1 MPNPNEDAQLAALAC
16 GMTAGSVRDLLAL
29 RSCTNPA
36 QPAFVSADDH
46 RQLTYGGLASL
57 AREWKAALATACL
70 SAEGRVGLWIEE
82 PLDFV
87 AVYLSCLAAGVAVV
101 PVNPG
106 APLDEVERR
115 AARLRLDLLVSDKY
129 ERPEGTSVWHVRAG
143 SPPDGIAA
151 GSGRGAGS
159 RPPRPGSSSLLML
172 TSGSTGEPKVVPIAE
187 WDLLN
192 RAQLVAAHHRLGPSE
207 RGYSPLPLFHINAQV
222 TGVLATLVAGSTLVL
237 ERRFRRTGFWERME
251 AEQVSW
257 INAVPAILAILAA
270 GPSPDPVTAHR
281 VRFARSASA
290 PLPEA
295 VLERFQ
301 DRCGVRVL
309 ETYGMTEAAGQ
320 ITANPLDP
328 ELRRP
333 GSAGRPVGVR
343 LRVVDPDGRPV
354 PAGICGSVEI
364 RGAGVVS
371 HYLVQSRVPGAGGE
385 LRVQALNGQGW
396 LPTGDLGHLDEDGFL
411 FLTGRADDV
420 INCGG
425 EKVYPREVEEI
436 LRADAR
442 VAEAVLVRQAD
453 PVLGEAPV
461 AVVARAEG
469 VEPARLASDLV
480 LLCSSRLSRAKRP
493 RRLIVVDQLPTGSTG
508 KVSRRLIERQL
519 AATSGRL
526 DEAQTLVS

>member
-1 MPNPNEDAQLAALAC
+1 MTPNPNEDVQLAALAC

-36 QPAFVSADDH
+36 QPAFVSAEDG
-46 RQLTYGGLASL
+46 RQLTYCGLAIL
-57 AREWKAALATACL
+57 TREWDAALATAGL
-70 SAEGRVGLWIEE
+70 PDEGRVGLWIEE
-82 PLDFV
+82 PLDFI
-87 AVYLSCLAAGVAVV
+87 AVYISCLAAGLAVV
-101 PVNPG
+101 PLNPG
-106 APLDEVERR
+106 APLDEVERSAR
-115 AARLRLDLLVSDKY
+115 RLRLDLLVTDKP
-129 ERPEGTSVWHVRAG
+129 ERPEAASVWQIRAG
-143 SPPDGIAA
+143 SPPIGT
-151 GSGRGAGS
+151 GRGRGS
-159 RPPRPGSSSLLML
+159 RLACPAGSSSVLLL
-172 TSGSTGEPKVVPIAE
+172 TSGSTGDPKVVPLRE
-187 WDLLN
+187 WDLLH
-192 RAQLVAAHHRLGPSE
+192 RAQLVAAHHRLGPE
-207 RGYSPLPLFHINAQV
+207 DRGYSPLPLCHINAQV
-222 TGVLATLVAGSTLVL
+222 TGVLATLVASSTLVI

-251 AEQVSW
+251 AEQVTW

-270 GPSPDPVTAHR
+270 GPSPDRVTAQR
-281 VRFARSASA
+281 IRFARSASA

-301 DRCGVRVL
+301 QRCGVRVL

-328 ELRRP
+328 EQRRS
-333 GSAGRPVGVR
+333 GSAGLPVGVR
-343 LRVVDPDGRPV
+343 LRVVGQGGCQV
-354 PAGICGSVEI
+354 PPGTCGSVEI
-364 RGAGVVS
+364 RGAGVVR
-371 HYLVQSRVPGAGGE
+371 HYLVQSEFSGGGGE
-385 LRVQALNGQGW
+385 LRVPAVDSQGW

-453 PVLGEAPV
+453 PVLGECPV
-461 AVVARAEG
+461 AVVAPAEG

-480 LLCSSRLSRAKRP
+480 LMCSSRLSRAKLP

-508 KVSRRLIERQL
+508 KVSRRLVERQL
-519 AATSGRL
+519 AASPGRL
-526 DEAQTLVS
+526 LEAPALVS